1 MRGASLLGRL
11 KTSLT
16 ASAGQVVFG
25 MEDGTVSIFGL
36 VFGVAATTNDQS
48 AVLIAGASGAV
59 AAAVSMMAGT
69 YLDVE
74 TNRDQAR
81 VLTARIEADL
91 RSGSTAVLESVTQ
104 RLQAA
109 GMPRDQ
115 EAIVS
120 NFLSAQPTI
129 LKGVATA
136 LTASADS
143 DLSQG
148 PLVQSLWM
156 LVADFFAAAV
166 PILPFAF
173 LPVPQGRVISG
184 IVTMLLLIGLGIGRG
199 LIGNRNILRTVFET
213 VSIGVAAALAGVAI
227 GIGIAAPFRFGLGA
241 CAPAAA
247 LRIKDTARRRR
258 IICKLCRRPDR
269 TWREITAA
277 VRANAFEPIIHTI
290 AAERALEGADHGVG
304 RRRRQILVAAFA
316 TGTQFEHHY
325 FVSRRLLA
333 RTRFL

>member
-1 MRGASLLGRL
+1 MREASLLGRL

-109 GMPRDQ
+109 GMPQDQ
-115 EAIVS
+115 AAIVS

-136 LTASADS
+136 LTASARFRFEPRPARSIAVDARCRFFCS
-143 DLSQG
+143 RRPDPAVCVSSGAAG
-148 PLVQSLWM
+148 PR
-156 LVADFFAAAV
+156 DFRDRHYAAADW
-166 PILPFAF
+166 PRNRARIDRQPKYPSHSLRDGFD
-173 LPVPQGRVISG
+173 RRRRS
-184 IVTMLLLIGLGIGRG
+184 TCRRR
-199 LIGNRNILRTVFET
+199 NRNWNC
-213 VSIGVAAALAGVAI
+213 
-227 GIGIAAPFRFGLGA
+227 APFRFRLGA
-241 CAPAAA
+241 YAPAAA
-247 LRIKDTARRRR
+247 LRIEDPARRRR
-258 IICKLCRRPDR
+258 IIHKLCRRPDR
-269 TWREITAA
+269 TWREIAAA
-277 VRANAFEPIIHTI
+277 VRANAFKPIVHAI

-316 TGTQFEHHY
+316 TGTQFEHRY

>member
-1 MRGASLLGRL
+1 
-11 KTSLT
+11 
-16 ASAGQVVFG
+16 

-81 VLTARIEADL
+81 VLTARIESDL
-91 RSGSTAVLESVTQ
+91 QSGSTAVLKGVTR

-109 GMPRDQ
+109 GMPQDQ
-115 EAIVS
+115 TATVS
-120 NFLSAQPTI
+120 NFLSSQPTI

-136 LTASADS
+136 LSASADS

-156 LVADFFAAAV
+156 LISDFFAAAV

-184 IVTMLLLIGLGIGRG
+184 IVTMVLLIALGIGRA
-199 LIGNRNILRTVFET
+199 LIGNRNIFRMVIET
-213 VSIGVAAALAGVAI
+213 VSIGAAAAVAGVAI
-227 GIGIAAPFRFGLGA
+227 GIGIAHLSAPG
-241 CAPAAA
+241 
-247 LRIKDTARRRR
+247 
-258 IICKLCRRPDR
+258 
-269 TWREITAA
+269 
-277 VRANAFEPIIHTI
+277 
-290 AAERALEGADHGVG
+290 
-304 RRRRQILVAAFA
+304 
-316 TGTQFEHHY
+316 
-325 FVSRRLLA
+325 
-333 RTRFL
+333 

>member
-1 MRGASLLGRL
+1 MRETSWPRRLKASLA
-11 KTSLT
+11 

-48 AVLIAGASGAV
+48 AVLVAGASGAV

-81 VLTARIEADL
+81 VLTARIESDL
-91 RSGSTAVLESVTQ
+91 RSGSAAVLEGVT
-104 RLQAA
+104 RRFQAA
-109 GMPRDQ
+109 GMPQDQ
-115 EAIVS
+115 TAIVS
-120 NFLSAQPTI
+120 NFLSSQPTI

-156 LVADFFAAAV
+156 LIADFFAAAV

-199 LIGNRNILRTVFET
+199 FIGNRDIFRTVIET
-213 VSIGVAAALAGVAI
+213 VSIGLAAALAGVAI
-227 GIGIAAPFRFGLGA
+227 GTGIVHLSASG
-241 CAPAAA
+241 
-247 LRIKDTARRRR
+247 
-258 IICKLCRRPDR
+258 
-269 TWREITAA
+269 
-277 VRANAFEPIIHTI
+277 
-290 AAERALEGADHGVG
+290 
-304 RRRRQILVAAFA
+304 
-316 TGTQFEHHY
+316 
-325 FVSRRLLA
+325 
-333 RTRFL
+333 

>member
-1 MRGASLLGRL
+1 VRETSLLGRL

-81 VLTARIEADL
+81 VLTARIESDSQ
-91 RSGSTAVLESVTQ
+91 SGSTAVLEGVTR

-109 GMPRDQ
+109 GMPQDQ
-115 EAIVS
+115 AATVS
-120 NFLSAQPTI
+120 NFLSSQPTI

-136 LTASADS
+136 LSASADS

-156 LVADFFAAAV
+156 LISDFFAAAV

-184 IVTMLLLIGLGIGRG
+184 IVTMVLLIALGIGRA
-199 LIGNRNILRTVFET
+199 LIGNRNIFRMVIET
-213 VSIGVAAALAGVAI
+213 VSIGAAAALAGVAI
-227 GIGIAAPFRFGLGA
+227 GIAIAHLSASG
-241 CAPAAA
+241 
-247 LRIKDTARRRR
+247 
-258 IICKLCRRPDR
+258 
-269 TWREITAA
+269 
-277 VRANAFEPIIHTI
+277 
-290 AAERALEGADHGVG
+290 
-304 RRRRQILVAAFA
+304 
-316 TGTQFEHHY
+316 
-325 FVSRRLLA
+325 
-333 RTRFL
+333 

>member
-227 GIGIAAPFRFGLGA
+227 GIGIVHLSASG
-241 CAPAAA
+241 
-247 LRIKDTARRRR
+247 
-258 IICKLCRRPDR
+258 
-269 TWREITAA
+269 
-277 VRANAFEPIIHTI
+277 
-290 AAERALEGADHGVG
+290 
-304 RRRRQILVAAFA
+304 
-316 TGTQFEHHY
+316 
-325 FVSRRLLA
+325 
-333 RTRFL
+333 

>member
-1 MRGASLLGRL
+1 MRETSWPGRL
-11 KTSLT
+11 KASLA

-81 VLTARIEADL
+81 VLRTRIESDL
-91 RSGSTAVLESVTQ
+91 RSGSATVLEGVTK

-109 GMPRDQ
+109 GMPQDQ
-115 EAIVS
+115 AAIVS
-120 NFLSAQPTI
+120 NFLSSQPTI

-173 LPVPQGRVISG
+173 LSVPQGRVISG
-184 IVTMLLLIGLGIGRG
+184 IVTMLLLIGLGVGRG
-199 LIGNRNILRTVFET
+199 LIGNRNIFRTVVET
-213 VSIGVAAALAGVAI
+213 VSIGLAAALAGVAI
-227 GIGIAAPFRFGLGA
+227 GIAIAHLS
-241 CAPAAA
+241 
-247 LRIKDTARRRR
+247 TS
-258 IICKLCRRPDR
+258 
-269 TWREITAA
+269 
-277 VRANAFEPIIHTI
+277 N
-290 AAERALEGADHGVG
+290 
-304 RRRRQILVAAFA
+304 
-316 TGTQFEHHY
+316 
-325 FVSRRLLA
+325 
-333 RTRFL
+333 